1 MQEDADNRGS
11 EGWPGLIAR
20 ARAHDRVALEAIG
33 EHALRIGVRTAAGI
47 LRNPQEVDDV
57 AQEVA
62 LEVLRGLGK
71 LRNPERFEIWTHRI
85 ATNRA
90 IRAAE
95 AARKRASRES
105 LDSGDLHLDAYVDSA
120 PSPDAIAESKA
131 TFAVLRAAIGLLP
144 PRQRAALVL
153 RHVFDLSQDEI
164 AEVLNCR
171 RGTAGALVSR
181 ALATLRAGSI
191 SQLRAEEEQA

>member
-1 MQEDADNRGS
+1 MQDDADNRGS
-11 EGWPGLIAR
+11 KGWPGLIAR
-20 ARAHDRVALEAIG
+20 ARAHDRVALEALG

-85 ATNRA
+85 ATNCA
-90 IRAAE
+90 IRTAE
-95 AARKRASRES
+95 ATRKRASRES
-105 LDSGDLHLDAYVDSA
+105 LGDLHFDAYADSA
-120 PSPDAIAESKA
+120 PSPDAIAESKM
-131 TFAVLRAAIGLLP
+131 TLAVLRAAIGLLP

-191 SQLRAEEEQA
+191 SQLKADEEQV